1 MHADLS
7 ILSVPCGIIPM
18 ILFTIATP
26 RVLPNEGKV
35 RKRIANFD
43 IIGSLLL
50 LCAAVLVV
58 FGVEEGGSGRYAWS
72 SAVVI
77 APLVVGCLSWPALF
91 SWEYWLSLPSAKSR
105 NRWATIDAI
114 YPTRIFTHRIM
125 LAGIM

>member
-1 MHADLS
+1 M
-7 ILSVPCGIIPM
+7 V
-18 ILFTIATP
+18 LFTIATP
-26 RVLPNEGKV
+26 RVLPNEGKI

-43 IIGSLLL
+43 IIGSILI

-72 SAVVI
+72 SPVVI
-77 APLVVGCLSWPALF
+77 APLVIGCLSWPALF
-91 SWEYWLSLPSAKSR
+91 SWEYWLSLPCAKLKS
-105 NRWATIDAI
+105 RWATVDAI